1 MPRPVFMELWRRYEN
16 NARLNLERTRELLRI
31 LGLFHAHSILALPY
45 KGPALAQM
53 LYGNVAL
60 REFEDLDVLVR
71 FDDVLRAKALLVA
84 EGYEP
89 DYPLSPEVEDA
100 FLHSRYQ
107 YHRVLVHPATGA
119 QIELHWKT
127 DPGFPIEES
136 DDDSWWATRPTMPL
150 LDGTVRCFSRDE
162 LLLILS
168 LHGTRHQGYRLG
180 WLVEIAALM
189 AAGDLDWRLILET
202 ARTKACARRLVVP
215 LHLVQTLLGAKLPPE
230 VDRIIAADRNITELS
245 SRIAARLFARNTPEL
260 RALERLRVSLQFY
273 DRPKQR
279 LDHVLDVSLAPS
291 LNEWSRWPLPR
302 ALFGLYLPLRLWR
315 LAGKYGSALL
325 GRN

>member
-1 MPRPVFMELWRRYEN
+1 MELWRRYEN
-16 NARLNLERTRELLRI
+16 NARLNLDRTRELLRI
-31 LGLFHAHSILALPY
+31 LDLFNAHSIPALPY

-53 LYGNVAL
+53 LYGNIAL

-71 FDDVLRAKALLVA
+71 FEDVLRAKALLVA
-84 EGYEP
+84 DGYRP
-89 DYPLSPEVEDA
+89 DYPLAPEVEDA

-107 YHRVLVHPATGA
+107 YHRVLVHPLTGA
-119 QIELHWKT
+119 QVELHWKT
-127 DPGFPIEES
+127 DPGFPIEAS
-136 DDDSWWATRPTMPL
+136 DDASWWATRPTMPL

-162 LLLILS
+162 LLLILC

-180 WLVEIAALM
+180 WLVEIAELM
-189 AAGDLDWRLILET
+189 ATGDFDWSLILET
-202 ARTKACARRLVVP
+202 ARAKACARRVAVP
-215 LHLVQTLLGAKLPPE
+215 LDLVRTLLGAPLPAE
-230 VDRIIAADRNITELS
+230 VDRLIAADPRITDLS
-245 SRIAARLFARNTPEL
+245 SRIAGRLFARNAPEL
-260 RALERLRVSLQFY
+260 RAIERLRVSLQFY

-279 LDHVLDVSLAPS
+279 LDHVLDVRLAPS

-325 GRN
+325 RN